1 MDVEVV
7 RGGPVPIIAVSG
19 EVDHGSAPELADV
32 VESSTQGQ
40 RIVLMDLSELRYM
53 DSGGLSVLLRVM
65 QRVRAS
71 GWLGIVD
78 PSPNVMTLLNVV
90 VAPGHGLRFFA
101 DREEALQAA
110 TESLPGHQ
118 PA

>member
-1 MDVEVV
+1 MNVEVV
-7 RGGPVPIIAVSG
+7 RSGPVPLIVVGG

-32 VESSTQGQ
+32 VERSTQGQ
-40 RIVLMDLSELRYM
+40 QIVLMDLAELRYI

-65 QRVRAS
+65 KRVRAG

-78 PSPNVMTLLNVV
+78 PSPNVMTLLTVV

-101 DREEALQAA
+101 DREEAWQAA
-110 TESLPGHQ
+110 AEALSGTG
-118 PA
+118 AA